1 MIKFWF
7 YIIVFV
13 CFAVVGLAI
22 GSANDDIVTFDFLM
36 GKSQLSVASVLVV
49 GVIFG
54 FIVGVYASLWLC
66 IKLWVKAN
74 LAKSQASKLSKQ
86 LASLEKS
93 EK

>member
-13 CFAVVGLAI
+13 CLAVVGLAR
-22 GSANDDIVTFDFLM
+22 GSAHDASVTVDFLM

>member
-1 MIKFWF
+1 M
-7 YIIVFV
+7 
-13 CFAVVGLAI
+13 
-22 GSANDDIVTFDFLM
+22 VTFDFLM